1 MTRQRVI
8 YLDVIRIVACLMIVL
23 MHSPHPNAGNPG
35 YVVTPL
41 SFFTAAGIGLF
52 FMVSGSLLLPV
63 QPGPAVFLRKRLGK
77 VIIPTLFWTFFYLAV
92 QFFFDGRP
100 IGEIG
105 RSVLSIPFSTQG
117 HGVLWFM
124 YVLIGLYLLAP
135 IISPFLIAAKSKEV
149 RFYLILWAITLC
161 FPWLKQ
167 WLTIDDSV
175 TGILYYF
182 TGYSGYFILGYYL
195 NRYVDR
201 IHPLLSLAL
210 IVIPVILL
218 WAYVYTGHQGWQS
231 SGRFWYL
238 SPFVVM
244 MCIGWFYL
252 IRWMCNKWTISE
264 RASERLVHISNC
276 CFGVYL
282 MHIFVM
288 RYLLWNS
295 ELIVHRFGGIGQIII
310 TWGLTLIIC
319 FTLTWLIAK
328 IPYSGYIVGYRNR
341 RKQ

>member
-1 MTRQRVI
+1 MTRQRVVF
-8 YLDVIRIVACLMIVL
+8 LDVIRIVACAMIVL
-23 MHSPHPNAGNPG
+23 MHSPHPYAGNPG
-35 YVVTPL
+35 WVVVPI
-41 SFFTAAGIGLF
+41 SFLTAAGIGLF
-52 FMVSGSLLLPV
+52 FMVSGSLLIPV
-63 QPGPAVFLRKRLGK
+63 QSSPSAFLKKRIGK
-77 VIIPTLFWTFFYLAV
+77 VLFPTLFWTVFYLAV
-92 QFFFDGRP
+92 NHFIDGAP
-100 IGEIG
+100 LKEIG
-105 RSVLSIPFSTQG
+105 HSIISMPFSAQG
-117 HGVLWFM
+117 NGVLWFM
-124 YVLIGLYLLAP
+124 WVLIGLYLLAP
-135 IISPFLIAAKSKEV
+135 IVSPFLLAAKKSEV

-201 IHPLLSLAL
+201 IHPVLSLAL
-210 IVIPVILL
+210 IIIPVILL

-282 MHIFVM
+282 IHIFVM

-295 ELIVHRFGGIGQIII
+295 YLIVHRFGGIGQIII
-310 TWGLTLIIC
+310 TWGLALIIC
-319 FTLTWLIAK
+319 FALTWLLAN
-328 IPYSGYIVGYRNR
+328 IPYVGYIVGYRNR